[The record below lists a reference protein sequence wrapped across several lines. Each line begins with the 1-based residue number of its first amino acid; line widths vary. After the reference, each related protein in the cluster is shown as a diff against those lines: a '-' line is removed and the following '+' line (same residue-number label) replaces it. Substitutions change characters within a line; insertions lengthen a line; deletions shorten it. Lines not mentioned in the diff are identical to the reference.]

1 MTEISTESI
10 KHLQNIPLKFKK
22 DKYPVC
28 GDPNLTRMFFVALF
42 IGSRGAGKTYAATQL
57 ISLYEKYGLFEKGK
71 KIDIRTIVL
80 SPTISANKVFSAL
93 QSLDKS
99 DIHENYSDHLLL
111 EIADDIKNEKKE
123 TEDYKIKMKVWKKF
137 LKMKSEKDLQK
148 LDPLELQQLEMDD
161 YQEPKKPRFPFGVS
175 NFIILDDLV
184 GSSAFRSVGKSAL
197 TNMVLKCRH
206 LAINFLIMTQNLK
219 AIPRSIRTNSSLF
232 VIYRFASQKVICQD
246 LWEEVS
252 NIISVENFEK
262 IFEFATDGDA
272 HNALVIDFTQP
283 KDRRFKKNF
292 GTILRI

>member
-10 KHLQNIPLKFKK
+10 KHLQNIPLKFKN

-161 YQEPKKPRFPFGVS
+161 YQEPKKPRFPLGVA
-175 NFIILDDLV
+175 NFIVLDDLV

-197 TNMVLKCRH
+197 TNMVLKNRH
-206 LAINFLIMTQNLK
+206 LAINFLILTQNLK
-219 AIPRSIRTNSSLF
+219 AIPRSIRTNTSLF

-252 NIISVENFEK
+252 NCITVENFEK
-262 IFEFATDGDA
+262 IFHFATEGE
-272 HNALVIDFTQP
+272 HNALVIDFSQP
-283 KDRRFKKNF
+283 KDARFKKNF